1 MPSVKIFLERENII
15 KKLNAV
21 SIEDIMK
28 KLNINPEVV
37 IISKNNE
44 LVTKKAV
51 LHDND
56 EIKFLSVVSGG

>member
-1 MPSVKIFLERENII
+1 MPSVKIFLERENIT
-15 KKLNAV
+15 KKVNAV
-21 SIEDIMK
+21 SIEEIMK

-44 LVTKKAV
+44 LVTKKAII
-51 LHDND
+51 HDGD